1 MSSMPVNSFAAV
13 RGRAAVVTAC
23 LAACLA
29 APAAWAADPP
39 ATPAASKPAA
49 KPAAKGAGKGKNVMT
64 RDELRACMDEQ
75 DRLQG
80 LRSKVEKEQA
90 SLDRTRNEVA
100 SIDEQ
105 LARKRET
112 LDPADEPGKQA
123 LDAEVVRRDQIAEAY
138 NARVAALREQGRTF
152 DAGRESWVARC
163 ANRDF
168 DEMDEAAIKKERQRA
183 ARATK

>member
-1 MSSMPVNSFAAV
+1 MSSMPVYSIAAV
-13 RGRAAVVTAC
+13 RGRAAVVVAC

-39 ATPAASKPAA
+39 ATPSASKPAA
-49 KPAAKGAGKGKNVMT
+49 KPAAKAGRGKNVMT

-123 LDAEVVRRDQIAEAY
+123 LDAEVVKRDQIAEAY

-152 DAGRESWVARC
+152 DAGREAWVARC
-163 ANRDF
+163 TNRDF